1 MITAIKEDDISI
13 VERNLDRSMCI
24 TNYVEFS
31 VVDKVKKTYRYVK
44 YTNSKKSLI
53 EKWAAVLDIFGV
65 NELENVSV
73 KRAVESQLIKN
84 FLSIFIIHQSHKHH
98 SNLLY
103 LLYETRRF

>member
-1 MITAIKEDDISI
+1 MITAIKQDDISI

-53 EKWAAVLDIFGV
+53 EKWAVVLDIFGV
-65 NELENVSV
+65 NDLENVSV
-73 KRAVESQLIKN
+73 KRAIEHQLLKKFPLAIYYPPIAQT
-84 FLSIFIIHQSHKHH
+84 SP
-98 SNLLY
+98 
-103 LLYETRRF
+103 